1 MFWCPKKDNHLL
13 ILYFFNT
20 VTPCFTCC
28 SFTSSDESLF
38 SNIINWGG
46 SYRRGKRVLPL
57 YQQAMEYI
65 ANAENKFT
73 DLIHLETGCIKIGIS
88 TTLIKEFL
96 LLYLEKFHSLY
107 PKINIQIITNFT
119 SDLISKLKKWFC

>member
-1 MFWCPKKDNHLL
+1 
-13 ILYFFNT
+13 
-20 VTPCFTCC
+20 
-28 SFTSSDESLF
+28 
-38 SNIINWGG
+38 
-46 SYRRGKRVLPL
+46 
-57 YQQAMEYI
+57 MEYI

-119 SDLISKLKKWFC
+119 SDLISKLKNGFVDIVILNLNDKYKELLHKEISMEVLNRYPLILQAKDLIQENF